1 MLFKLSLC
9 FFGIFTS
16 YLVCGYAIEYLT
28 TNFGKD
34 IFTFN
39 FVMIL
44 TPSICT
50 SVVGK
55 ILIMSSNEKLL
66 DDTIP
71 KSFYF
76 LCSLFQMSSMICANH
91 ALAYIP
97 YPTQLIMK
105 SSKPIAILGTSLICL
120 SKGIHH
126 PSRIISTLVIVF
138 GVMGFLQQQYS
149 LKKASSKDPD
159 VQFTENLFGWL
170 LVLVSLMFDSLL
182 GLIQYKAKSKHVMNT
197 NFMIYRVN
205 VYSCLLLSLG
215 ILLTSEFVGFLKF
228 FTGNPSVI
236 FYLLL
241 IGVTAAMG
249 QCFIFYT
256 VSHFGPL
263 TCSIITNIRKF
274 VQIFMSVLLFQ
285 HTLTI
290 RMGCFVLVVFSGLM
304 MDVWSQFKYRPK
316 PKDETVSLK

>member
-1 MLFKLSLC
+1 MLFKLSIC
-9 FFGIFTS
+9 FFGIFIS

-28 TNFGKD
+28 TNFGKS

-55 ILIMSSNEKLL
+55 ILILSSNEKLA
-66 DDTIP
+66 DDKIP

-76 LCSLFQMSSMICANH
+76 LCSFFQMSSMICANS
-91 ALAYIP
+91 ALAFIP

-126 PSRIISTLVIVF
+126 PSRIISTIIIVF

-149 LKKASSKDPD
+149 LKNTSTTKDLD
-159 VQFTENLFGWL
+159 VQFSENVFGWF
-170 LVLVSLMFDSLL
+170 LVLLSLMFDSLL

-197 NFMIYRVN
+197 NFMIYRIN
-205 VYSCLLLSLG
+205 VYSCVLLILG

-228 FTGNPSVI
+228 FTGNPSVV

-241 IGVTAAMG
+241 IGVTAAAG

-274 VQIFMSVLLFQ
+274 VQIFMSVLLFK
-285 HTLTI
+285 HTLTAQ
-290 RMGCFVLVVFSGLM
+290 MGCFVLIVFAGLM
-304 MDVWSQFKYRPK
+304 MDVWSQFKYRSK
-316 PKDETVSLK
+316 SKDVTVA